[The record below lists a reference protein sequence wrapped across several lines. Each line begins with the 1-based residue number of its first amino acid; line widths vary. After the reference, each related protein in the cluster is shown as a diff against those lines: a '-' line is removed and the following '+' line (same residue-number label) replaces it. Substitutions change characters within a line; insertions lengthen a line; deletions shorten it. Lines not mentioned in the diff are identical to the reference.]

1 MAQQVIGLDIDQER
15 VSGVVLEASA
25 RGVDWHVVKIFE
37 RDLPDAKD
45 EEGNP
50 RTLVQ
55 RQKPALHA
63 VAEESEEKNPTLVTA
78 FSTQQAGLCNLAFP
92 FNDQRKIAAVLPG
105 MLETEIPFDVD
116 DLAVS
121 WRIHNTNKKLAPGE
135 EVNVMVGFAKREK
148 VAQHLDMWEE
158 TNLMPKHIRLSLIH
172 I

>member
-55 RQKPALHA
+55 RQKPALMQSPKSQKRRTPRWSPLFQHSKQ
-63 VAEESEEKNPTLVTA
+63 VY
-78 FSTQQAGLCNLAFP
+78 NLAFP
-92 FNDQRKIAAVLPG
+92 FNDQRKIAAVMPG

-121 WRIHNTNKKLAPGE
+121 WRIHNANKKLAPGRSQRH
-135 EVNVMVGFAKREK
+135 G
-148 VAQHLDMWEE
+148 
-158 TNLMPKHIRLSLIH
+158 RLCEARKSRSAS
-172 I
+172 